1 MNLYYLKEDWTKF
14 SADAY
19 LKKKW
24 KMLSLTVIHLPMAD
38 MPVLLKLVQRSYRP
52 AYSGLI
58 YGRMP
63 TSLLKTAIGVN
74 APVIFQDAMKCLK
87 EEY

>member
-1 MNLYYLKEDWTKF
+1 MNLYYLKEDRTEF

-24 KMLSLTVIHLPMAD
+24 KMLSIIVIHLPMED
-38 MPVLLKLVQRSYRP
+38 MPALLKLVKRSYKP
-52 AYSGLI
+52 AYFGLI
-58 YGRMP
+58 YGRMS

-74 APVIFQDAMKCLK
+74 APVIFQEAMKCLK